1 MSKCV
6 YRFDRY
12 TVDPAARELR
22 RDGELVV
29 LSPKVFDCLTWL
41 IEHRDRAVGR
51 DELAAAVWG
60 KADVADT
67 QLVQALLKARRAIG
81 DSGEEQQRIRTV
93 PRFGYRWVAPVE
105 SVAGDELAAVPAPI
119 AMTTPNEPDHVAPR
133 EAPAVRAHHA
143 RRPAWRWPAA
153 LAAAALLALG
163 AGWLLLGEPGERSAP
178 PRDPPASA
186 AHTQAQA
193 QALIAVLPAEVA
205 ADPDWGWLRLG
216 VMELIADRMHGAG
229 LPVVPSDN
237 VVALAHA
244 VPNAEARL
252 REATEV
258 RWIVTP
264 SAQRT
269 VGGWRVRLALQGPDH
284 DRREVEVHG
293 SDATTA
299 ARDAADRLLAVLGAT
314 AVQDGSTSADAYLA
328 RIRALMLAGQ
338 LESARS
344 LADAAAPDAAA
355 TPELR
360 LLRAQLAFSGGRF
373 GDARAAFDALLDTI
387 AEADDPVLRGR
398 ALNGRGATLIRLDVP
413 AAAERDFDAA
423 LRLLGP
429 RGESALAGQAY
440 TGRGVARALQD
451 RDRDA
456 RDDFARARIALG
468 LAGDTLAL
476 ARLDSNEGALS
487 AQLGRP
493 ADALESFVGAAD
505 RFERFGAMDEWAGAM
520 VNQIQARLALLQ
532 PAKAAA
538 AADRLDAQNDRIANR
553 STQRLAAYWS
563 AHAWMSVGRLT
574 EARSR
579 LAALAEAGELAD
591 DTAVPMLARGALA
604 QLALA
609 DGQMRNA
616 AMLSLQAVAAA
627 AATPRD
633 GLSGDAWLTLIRAQ
647 RLQGQNADA
656 DAALQ
661 RFTQWAGTQES
672 PAVAIRTRLAQA
684 ETAWSEQR
692 RDDADRTYAD
702 ALGLAERGSIPAD
715 VAAVAVSWGEAL
727 IERGDLETASAVAG
741 RVAGWAG
748 SEYSC
753 ALLQARLYR
762 ALGHLDAWREAMD
775 QVHRLAGERPV
786 PSALSARPDGWV
798 AAATR

>member
-41 IEHRDRAVGR
+41 IEHRERAVGR

-93 PRFGYRWVAPVE
+93 PRFGYRWI
-105 SVAGDELAAVPAPI
+105 AAVEIVADDEPAADAAAVSIVLPAPH
-119 AMTTPNEPDHVAPR
+119 EDDVAPR
-133 EAPAVRAHHA
+133 PVPTLRVPGRRA
-143 RRPAWRWPAA
+143 AWRWPAA
-153 LAAAALLALG
+153 LAAAALLAIG
-163 AGWLLLGEPGERSAP
+163 AGWWLLGERAAP
-178 PRDPPASA
+178 PREPAAIA
-186 AHTQAQA
+186 AQAQA
-193 QALIAVLPAEVA
+193 QTLIAVLPAEVA

-244 VPNAEARL
+244 APDAEARL
-252 REATEV
+252 REATAV
-258 RWIVTP
+258 RWVVTP

-269 VGGWRVRLALQGPDH
+269 VGGWRISLALQGPDR

-293 SDATTA
+293 SDATAA

-314 AVQDGSTSADAYLA
+314 AVQDGSSSAGAYLA
-328 RIRALMLAGQ
+328 RVRALMLAGQ
-338 LESARS
+338 LESART
-344 LADAAAPDAAA
+344 LADAAAPEAAA
-355 TPELR
+355 MPELR

-373 GDARAAFDALLDTI
+373 EDARAAFDALLDTVTD
-387 AEADDPVLRGR
+387 ADDPVLRGR
-398 ALNGRGATLIRLDVP
+398 ALNGRGATLIRLDAP

-429 RGESALAGQAY
+429 RGEPALAGQAY

-487 AQLGRP
+487 AQRGRP
-493 ADALESFVGAAD
+493 ADALASFVGAAD

-520 VNQIQARLALLQ
+520 VNQIQAQLALLQ
-532 PAKAAA
+532 PARAAA
-538 AADRLDAQNDRIANR
+538 AADRLDAQNERIANR

-574 EARSR
+574 EARTR

-604 QLALA
+604 RLALA
-609 DGQMRNA
+609 DGQVRNA

-647 RLQGQNADA
+647 RRQGQSADA

-661 RFTQWAGTQES
+661 RFTQWAGTQDS

-692 RDDADRTYAD
+692 RDEADRRYAD
-702 ALGLAERGSIPAD
+702 ALGIAERGSIPAD

-727 IERGDLETASAVAG
+727 IEQGDLETASAVAG

-748 SEYSC
+748 SEYDC

-786 PSALSARPDGWV
+786 PSALSARPDGLV
-798 AAATR
+798 AAAVTR

>member
-105 SVAGDELAAVPAPI
+105 LAADDEAASVATPVSMPPPA
-119 AMTTPNEPDHVAPR
+119 TGQTAPHA
-133 EAPAVRAHHA
+133 APAVRTRPH
-143 RRPAWRWPAA
+143 RRTDWRWPAA
-153 LAAAALLALG
+153 LAAAAVLAFG
-163 AGWLLLGEPGERSAP
+163 AGWSLLGERAAP
-178 PRDPPASA
+178 PRDAAASA
-186 AHTQAQA
+186 AQEQTRT
-193 QALIAVLPAEVA
+193 LIAVLPAEVA
-205 ADPDWGWLRLG
+205 TDPDWGWLRLG
-216 VMELIADRMHGAG
+216 VMELIADRMHDAG

-244 VPNAEARL
+244 APDAEARL
-252 REATEV
+252 REATDV
-258 RWIVTP
+258 RWVVTP

-293 SDATTA
+293 GDATAA
-299 ARDAADRLLAVLGAT
+299 AREAADQLLAVLGAS
-314 AVQDGSTSADAYLA
+314 AVQDGSPAADAYLA

-338 LESARS
+338 LESART
-344 LADAAAPDAAA
+344 LAEAAAPAAA

-373 GDARAAFDALLDTI
+373 EVARAAFDALLDTI

-398 ALNGRGATLIRLDVP
+398 ALNGRGATLIRLGVP

-429 RGESALAGQAY
+429 RGEPALAGQAY
-440 TGRGVARALQD
+440 TGRGVTRALQD

-487 AQLGRP
+487 AQRGRP
-493 ADALESFVGAAD
+493 ADAVTRFVGAAD

-520 VNQIQARLALLQ
+520 INQIQAQLALLQ

-538 AADRLDAQNDRIANR
+538 TADRLDARNERIANR

-574 EARSR
+574 EARTR

-604 QLALA
+604 RLALA
-609 DGQMRNA
+609 DGQIQNA

-647 RLQGQNADA
+647 RRQGQSADA

-661 RFTQWAGTQES
+661 RFTQWAGTQDS

-692 RDDADRTYAD
+692 RDEADRRYAD
-702 ALGLAERGSIPAD
+702 ALGIAERGSIPAD

-727 IERGDLETASAVAG
+727 IEQGDLETASAIAG
-741 RVAGWAG
+741 RVAGFAG
-748 SEYSC
+748 SEYDC

-786 PSALSARPDGWV
+786 PSALSARPDGLV
-798 AAATR
+798 AAAVTR